1 MTLRRLSK
9 VASIGMA
16 VLGLVVVPPLRAFQA
31 EDATKAVTKKARK
44 SAKDATSNAASS
56 DTNTN
61 QQAGRKDVLC
71 RYGAEGQACAGKHPF
86 SIRNLGRQ
94 G

>member
-1 MTLRRLSK
+1 MTLRKLSK
-9 VASIGMA
+9 IASIGMA
-16 VLGLVVVPPLRAFQA
+16 VLGLVVVPPLCAFQA

-44 SAKDATSNAASS
+44 SAKDATSSAVSS
-56 DTNTN
+56 DTNN

-71 RYGAEGQACAGKHPF
+71 RFGEERQVCAAKYRF